1 MCFAASRLTKGAQL
15 RPTCRRASRGFTM
28 IELMVVIAII
38 AVLAAILFPVF
49 NRSRESARQAACRGN
64 LHAIAMALRNYCTD
78 EGSYP
83 PPYDA
88 VYGLGGVTQ
97 LYLSGYLGSVKVL
110 RCPDDGTSLE
120 EYISANGISTGSTPG
135 NRWAPSGNG
144 RRYFTDHYSSYNQY
158 FPSAAGGALLA
169 YPTYNY
175 FGYRGYAGFA
185 GVGTGVGSVAAA
197 PLATGPSIAELM
209 TSFGLVPV
217 PGPSWPGIDYD
228 TWSADDSTNYNR
240 LLSAARLWSAAVY
253 TDVHHPFYDGPTLGN
268 TLRVYDRPPYLPGP
282 ALDPYAR
289 PLWEPAPA
297 PGNITAYYPGLVN
310 RNAPDYTMI
319 THCPWHRV
327 WFAEGND
334 LGKDLTVRLSGDTE
348 WVSVN
353 SYDWV
358 VQKSD

>member
-1 MCFAASRLTKGAQL
+1 MCFTASRFTKGAQL
-15 RPTCRRASRGFTM
+15 QRRSCRGGVSQGFTM

-110 RCPDDGTSLE
+110 RCPDDGTTLE
-120 EYISANGISTGSTPG
+120 EYISANGISTGSWPG
-135 NRWAPSGNG
+135 NRWARSANG
-144 RRYFTDHYSSYNQY
+144 GRYFTDHYSSYNQY
-158 FPSAAGGALLA
+158 FPAAAGGALLA

-209 TSFGLVPV
+209 TNFGLVPV
-217 PGPSWPGIDYD
+217 PGPGWPGIDYD
-228 TWSADDSTNYNR
+228 TWSANDSTNYNQ
-240 LLSAARLWSAAVY
+240 LLIAARAWSAAVY
-253 TDVHHPFYDGPTLGN
+253 TDANHLPLYDPTSQRLF
-268 TLRVYDRPPYLPGP
+268 DRPPYLPGP
-282 ALDPYAR
+282 TPDPYAR
-289 PLWEPAPA
+289 PLWDRTAD
-297 PGNITAYYPGLVN
+297 NITAYYPGLVN

-334 LGKDLTVRLSGDTE
+334 LGKDLVVRLSGDTE